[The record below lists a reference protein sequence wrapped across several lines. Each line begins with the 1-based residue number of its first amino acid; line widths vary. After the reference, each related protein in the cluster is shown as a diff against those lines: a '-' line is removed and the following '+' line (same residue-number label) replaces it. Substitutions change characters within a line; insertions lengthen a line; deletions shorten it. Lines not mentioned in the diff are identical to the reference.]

1 MRKTGPN
8 KTFTADLT
16 ETVNDK
22 VITTDQTETDTAD
35 LTNTVTEL
43 SLLT

>member
-1 MRKTGPN
+1 MSKTAPD

-16 ETVNDK
+16 ETVIDK

-35 LTNTVTEL
+35 LTNTVTKP